1 MVIKIK
7 TSLKKSALNYAI
19 IILGIIFIYCL
30 FCMKVNVIN
39 SKVDENLLNIRNL
52 IDNDLFY
59 EAQDDSA
66 SEYDDFREMSRY
78 NNNYYI
84 NSLQRK
90 NKFSEAYLLKA
101 YEDLQNKNYKN
112 AEDNLRKSFDNMKK
126 STSVL
131 SKIYAGTFLSKIYES
146 KNESFTAIEVVRYSL
161 SNISKK
167 YYNNYYKE
175 IWMLMETI
183 VDTEAGSAEV
193 ISWSEEILESYK
205 DLSNDAKLYL
215 TIRLEN
221 LYVMNDKYAKA
232 SEHIIRACYI
242 AYDIKD
248 NYSLS
253 RCITDLSVIF
263 KKIENKDRAIELLNY
278 ALSQNIDNEEY
289 KVYRDT
295 YAYINLAEIYAE
307 LRRYKEAEMVLNKI
321 PLYKEYFTEA
331 KAAQI
336 EIKELLIRSEVSC
349 YENDLIKSKEFLDS
363 AGKIIS
369 KYSDILN
376 KEAFFNYFISYGNY
390 LEYRRK
396 YNEAVKLY
404 DKVLKL
410 SIENDNIYYQ
420 RKLMKKLMNIA
431 IKSREYNLD
440 EQYIMELADIINNNE
455 DMVYKDYS
463 HYILETVKSEMV
475 IERQKD
481 IYRIIFKVLF
491 LSIISTVV
499 VFLIFY
505 RKTRK
510 LRIQNMKDGLTKV
523 YNRVYFNELY
533 EKFIKKGID
542 FAIIM
547 IDIDN
552 FKNLN
557 DTYGHQFG
565 DNVLIKICSKI
576 SKLSHDDMKLCRYG
590 GEEFVVAVPNKT
602 KDEVIEYS
610 QNIRKIVEQITWEE
624 NVKVTLSI
632 GVALSSDF
640 KEDTLKYADQNLYV
654 AKTTGKNKVVWK

>member
-1 MVIKIK
+1 
-7 TSLKKSALNYAI
+7 
-19 IILGIIFIYCL
+19 
-30 FCMKVNVIN
+30 
-39 SKVDENLLNIRNL
+39 
-52 IDNDLFY
+52 
-59 EAQDDSA
+59 
-66 SEYDDFREMSRY
+66 
-78 NNNYYI
+78 
-84 NSLQRK
+84 
-90 NKFSEAYLLKA
+90 
-101 YEDLQNKNYKN
+101 
-112 AEDNLRKSFDNMKK
+112 
-126 STSVL
+126 
-131 SKIYAGTFLSKIYES
+131 
-146 KNESFTAIEVVRYSL
+146 
-161 SNISKK
+161 
-167 YYNNYYKE
+167 
-175 IWMLMETI
+175 METI

-221 LYVMNDKYAKA
+221 LYVMNDNYAKA

-336 EIKELLIRSEVSC
+336 EIKELLIRCEVSC

-431 IKSREYNLD
+431 IKSRGYNLD

-565 DNVLIKICSKI
+565 DNVLIKICSEI

-640 KEDTLKYADQNLYV
+640 KEDTLRYADQNLYV

>member
-1 MVIKIK
+1 
-7 TSLKKSALNYAI
+7 
-19 IILGIIFIYCL
+19 
-30 FCMKVNVIN
+30 
-39 SKVDENLLNIRNL
+39 
-52 IDNDLFY
+52 
-59 EAQDDSA
+59 
-66 SEYDDFREMSRY
+66 
-78 NNNYYI
+78 
-84 NSLQRK
+84 
-90 NKFSEAYLLKA
+90 
-101 YEDLQNKNYKN
+101 
-112 AEDNLRKSFDNMKK
+112 
-126 STSVL
+126 
-131 SKIYAGTFLSKIYES
+131 
-146 KNESFTAIEVVRYSL
+146 
-161 SNISKK
+161 
-167 YYNNYYKE
+167 
-175 IWMLMETI
+175 
-183 VDTEAGSAEV
+183 
-193 ISWSEEILESYK
+193 
-205 DLSNDAKLYL
+205 
-215 TIRLEN
+215 
-221 LYVMNDKYAKA
+221 
-232 SEHIIRACYI
+232 
-242 AYDIKD
+242 
-248 NYSLS
+248 
-253 RCITDLSVIF
+253 
-263 KKIENKDRAIELLNY
+263 
-278 ALSQNIDNEEY
+278 
-289 KVYRDT
+289 
-295 YAYINLAEIYAE
+295 
-307 LRRYKEAEMVLNKI
+307 
-321 PLYKEYFTEA
+321 
-331 KAAQI
+331 
-336 EIKELLIRSEVSC
+336 
-349 YENDLIKSKEFLDS
+349 
-363 AGKIIS
+363 
-369 KYSDILN
+369 
-376 KEAFFNYFISYGNY
+376 
-390 LEYRRK
+390 
-396 YNEAVKLY
+396 
-404 DKVLKL
+404 
-410 SIENDNIYYQ
+410 
-420 RKLMKKLMNIA
+420 MKKLMNIA

-565 DNVLIKICSKI
+565 DNVLIKICSEI

-640 KEDTLKYADQNLYV
+640 KEDTLRYADQNLYV

>member
-1 MVIKIK
+1 
-7 TSLKKSALNYAI
+7 
-19 IILGIIFIYCL
+19 
-30 FCMKVNVIN
+30 MKVNVIN

-221 LYVMNDKYAKA
+221 LYVMNDNYAKA

-431 IKSREYNLD
+431 IKSRGYNLD

-565 DNVLIKICSKI
+565 DNVLIKICSEI